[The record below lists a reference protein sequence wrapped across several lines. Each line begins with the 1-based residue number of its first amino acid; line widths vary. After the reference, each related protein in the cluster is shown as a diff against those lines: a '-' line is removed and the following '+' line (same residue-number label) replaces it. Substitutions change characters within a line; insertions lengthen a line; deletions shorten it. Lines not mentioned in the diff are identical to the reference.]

1 MASVV
6 MAGDD
11 EVAVVGN
18 DKVMVVL
25 VIIVE
30 VQAHTARDSFFKPG
44 LSLFDGRPVGSHK
57 TGYVPSPEP
66 VYPNY

>member
-11 EVAVVGN
+11 EVAVVCN
-18 DKVMVVL
+18 DEVIKVVL

-30 VQAHTARDSFFKPG
+30 VQAHTARDSFLKPG

-57 TGYVPSPEP
+57 TG
-66 VYPNY
+66 

>member
-1 MASVV
+1 MTVIMASVV

-11 EVAVVGN
+11 EVAGVCN
-18 DKVMVVL
+18 DEVL

-30 VQAHTARDSFFKPG
+30 VQAHTAPDSFFKPG

-57 TGYVPSPEP
+57 IG
-66 VYPNY
+66 

>member
-11 EVAVVGN
+11 EVAGVCN
-18 DKVMVVL
+18 DEVL

-30 VQAHTARDSFFKPG
+30 VQAHTAPDSFFKPG
-44 LSLFDGRPVGSHK
+44 LSLVDGRPVGSHK
-57 TGYVPSPEP
+57 IG
-66 VYPNY
+66 